1 MGSVLARGLLLGG
14 LAYSEGGGGPWK
26 ELEGV
31 VGVVIYYV
39 LLLLIQVLIILLLL
53 V

>member
-1 MGSVLARGLLLGG
+1 MGGVLARRLLLGG

-39 LLLLIQVLIILLLL
+39 LLLIQVLIILLLL

>member
-1 MGSVLARGLLLGG
+1 MGSVLARGFLLGG
-14 LAYSEGGGGPWK
+14 LAYSEGGSGPWK

-39 LLLLIQVLIILLLL
+39 LLLIQVLIILLLL